1 MYSLAYV
8 TTVAYNYW
16 KTDIC
21 KFESLQKDESGY
33 KQADSSQAGHEATA
47 SFIEKFHFVL

>member
-1 MYSLAYV
+1 MYSLEHV

-16 KTDIC
+16 RRMC

-33 KQADSSQAGHEATA
+33 KNANFLWRRRHLPLCFA
-47 SFIEKFHFVL
+47 VL